1 MFRSVSEFIQSTQFI
16 GQPGKP
22 IQSAIKYHSFLY
34 IALNEDNKPKIGFSI
49 GDRILG
55 KEYTFVWSWSLPK
68 PIAIES
74 KIKQQLNPFAIKSET
89 IEFDD
94 LKYKT
99 ETFNI
104 DVLTL
109 IHIATQSYTCPHI
122 HPYPQD
128 APNNTS
134 LGSMPVSLYG
144 HMEAIIW

>member
-68 PIAIES
+68 PIDIES

-94 LKYKT
+94 LKY
-99 ETFNI
+99 
-104 DVLTL
+104 
-109 IHIATQSYTCPHI
+109 
-122 HPYPQD
+122 
-128 APNNTS
+128 
-134 LGSMPVSLYG
+134 
-144 HMEAIIW
+144 